1 MDINTKINIISGIV
15 LPIIGMFG
23 ATIGFLIGIYKER
36 NNIDWKENRD
46 ALKCAY
52 SCCEELKRSVL
63 KNIAF
68 NIDLINELKNKKWF
82 NINNVNIRTKVFN
95 ILEFQIFDAQ
105 NRCYIENKK
114 DEFIKLIDE
123 ILPLIIQELK

>member
-1 MDINTKINIISGIV
+1 MDINTKINIISGII

-52 SCCEELKRSVL
+52 SCCEELKRSILNLMLGESL
-63 KNIAF
+63 KADIF
-68 NIDLINELKNKKWF
+68 L
-82 NINNVNIRTKVFN
+82 RTLM
-95 ILEFQIFDAQ
+95 IMS
-105 NRCYIENKK
+105 YS
-114 DEFIKLIDE
+114 
-123 ILPLIIQELK
+123 